1 MAIDDASKRASV
13 LHAGSFFP
21 GRVPQSKDRD
31 AGDLDDA
38 NQRGFVL
45 WHYAGISAGAVAVSE
60 DAPQR
65 VRMGA
70 HGLLHG
76 RGKTPIGRGL

>member
-45 WHYAGISAGAVAVSE
+45 WHYAGISASTVAAVVE
-60 DAPQR
+60 PQTALGHLSGIFKRKR
-65 VRMGA
+65 VF
-70 HGLLHG
+70 G
-76 RGKTPIGRGL
+76 RTFS

>member
-1 MAIDDASKRASV
+1 MAIDTASKRASV

-21 GRVPQSKDRD
+21 GQVPSSKDRD

-45 WHYAGISAGAVAVSE
+45 WHYAGIAAGAPAAVVAT
-60 DAPQR
+60 AFR
-65 VRMGA
+65 VKVGTAAILAEKGNR
-70 HGLLHG
+70 
-76 RGKTPIGRGL
+76 IGRGI

>member
-45 WHYAGISAGAVAVSE
+45 WHYAGIAAGTPAEAVAV
-60 DAPQR
+60 AQTKLGTQGPLFTARIFAR
-65 VRMGA
+65 V
-70 HGLLHG
+70 
-76 RGKTPIGRGL
+76 P

>member
-21 GRVPQSKDRD
+21 GRVPQSVDRD

-45 WHYAGISAGAVAVSE
+45 WHYAGISAGAAVVVAVT
-60 DAPQR
+60 
-65 VRMGA
+65 VRTPLGA
-70 HGLLHG
+70 HGILNSP
-76 RGKTPIGRGL
+76 RVIGRGI

>member
-21 GRVPQSKDRD
+21 GRIPQSKDRD

-38 NQRGFVL
+38 NQRGFIL
-45 WHYAGISAGAVAVSE
+45 WHYAGIAAAAPSTGFPHSQAVMV
-60 DAPQR
+60 
-65 VRMGA
+65 G
-70 HGLLHG
+70 
-76 RGKTPIGRGL
+76 

>member
-38 NQRGFVL
+38 NQRGFVP
-45 WHYAGISAGAVAVSE
+45 WHYAGIAAGAPAEVVVAV
-60 DAPQR
+60 
-65 VRMGA
+65 GLIHIGH
-70 HGLLHG
+70 HGILADKG
-76 RGKTPIGRGL
+76 NKIGNSL

>member
-21 GRVPQSKDRD
+21 GRIPQSKDRD

-45 WHYAGISAGAVAVSE
+45 WHYAGISAGAVVEVAVT
-60 DAPQR
+60 DQTPLGAGGIIQLQR
-65 VRMGA
+65 V
-70 HGLLHG
+70 
-76 RGKTPIGRGL
+76 IGRSI

>member
-13 LHAGSFFP
+13 LHVGSFFP
-21 GRVPQSKDRD
+21 GRIPQSKDRD

-45 WHYAGISAGAVAVSE
+45 WHYAGIAAGALVPVVGILK
-60 DAPQR
+60 
-65 VRMGA
+65 VRYPSMEFSMGRRFS
-70 HGLLHG
+70 G
-76 RGKTPIGRGL
+76 RKFP

>member
-1 MAIDDASKRASV
+1 MAVDDASKRASV

-21 GRVPQSKDRD
+21 GRVPQSVDRD

-45 WHYAGISAGAVAVSE
+45 WHYAGISAGDPVAV
-60 DAPQR
+60 DAT
-65 VRMGA
+65 VRTPIGA
-70 HGLLHG
+70 HGILNNS
-76 RGKTPIGRGL
+76 RPIGRGI

>member
-45 WHYAGISAGAVAVSE
+45 WHYAGISAGAVVAAVS
-60 DAPQR
+60 
-65 VRMGA
+65 VRMRIGA
-70 HGLLHG
+70 HRILGG
-76 RGKTPIGRGL
+76 RGKIR

>member
-38 NQRGFVL
+38 NQRGFIA
-45 WHYAGISAGAVAVSE
+45 WHYAGISAAEADDSFIPKHVV
-60 DAPQR
+60 
-65 VRMGA
+65 M
-70 HGLLHG
+70 
-76 RGKTPIGRGL
+76 

>member
-1 MAIDDASKRASV
+1 MAVDDASKRASV

-45 WHYAGISAGAVAVSE
+45 WHYAGIAAGVVAVAAVSV
-60 DAPQR
+60 R
-65 VRMGA
+65 VRVGA
-70 HGLLHG
+70 HRILGG
-76 RGKTPIGRGL
+76 RGKIR